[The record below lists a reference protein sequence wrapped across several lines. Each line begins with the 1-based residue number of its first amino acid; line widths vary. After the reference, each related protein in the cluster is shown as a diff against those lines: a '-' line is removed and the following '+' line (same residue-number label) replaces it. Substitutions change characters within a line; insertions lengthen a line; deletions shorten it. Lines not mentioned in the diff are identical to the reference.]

1 MLGPMLV
8 HQRKLYATYI
18 YHFFASTLVG
28 IAPKL
33 ASFGKDGEE
42 AVVKAF
48 KQQFSFAVHLRC
60 FRHMRQ
66 DIQRKL
72 SVDMGFPADAVST
85 ILAHIFGEK
94 DGSTFFE
101 GLVDANSEGE
111 FDEQLS
117 SLKMKWEE
125 LEDLRA
131 KKSVTFHTW
140 LKKYHAW
147 LIN

>member
-8 HQRKLYATYI
+8 HQRKLYATY
-18 YHFFASTLVG
+18 HFFASTLVG

-33 ASFGKDGEE
+33 GNVLAFGTDGEE

-94 DGSTFFE
+94 DGPTFFE

-111 FDEQLS
+111 FDEQL
-117 SLKMKWEE
+117 
-125 LEDLRA
+125 
-131 KKSVTFHTW
+131 
-140 LKKYHAW
+140 
-147 LIN
+147 I